1 MQFNAIRVNSEASFG
16 NALFLCDNKI
26 VENIFVQKIM
36 EQDDDNEPEY
46 EADE

>member
-16 NALFLCDNKI
+16 NALFLCDSKI